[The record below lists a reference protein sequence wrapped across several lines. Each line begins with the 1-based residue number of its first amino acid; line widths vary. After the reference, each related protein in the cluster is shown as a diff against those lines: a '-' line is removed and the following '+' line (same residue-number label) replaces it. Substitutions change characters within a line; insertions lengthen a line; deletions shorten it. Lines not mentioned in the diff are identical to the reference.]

1 MTTKQL
7 ETRVV
12 KPRER
17 TRETGQTPGMIREQ
31 AIRTERVWAGVA
43 LNEALALSGW
53 HHHGEHES
61 VIYVLTG
68 RARLECGPGGK
79 TVLEAGPGDF
89 IYVAPGE
96 IHREGNPGVEPSQIV
111 VVRAGEGEI
120 VVNVAGPES

>member
-7 ETRVV
+7 ETKVV

-31 AIRTERVWAGVA
+31 AIRTDRVWAGVA

-53 HHHGEHES
+53 HHHGDHES

-68 RARLECGPGGK
+68 RARLECGPRGK
-79 TVLEAGPGDF
+79 TVLEAGTSGLLLHSP
-89 IYVAPGE
+89 
-96 IHREGNPGVEPSQIV
+96 REVPHQSYPGV
-111 VVRAGEGEI
+111 
-120 VVNVAGPES
+120 

>member
-7 ETRVV
+7 ETKVV

-31 AIRTERVWAGVA
+31 AIRTDRVWAGIG

-53 HHHGEHES
+53 HHHGDHES
-61 VIYVLTG
+61 VIYGLTG
-68 RARLECGPGGK
+68 RARPECGPGGK
-79 TVLEAGPGDF
+79 TVLGGGPGDC

-96 IHREGNPGVEPSQIV
+96 SAREGDPGLE
-111 VVRAGEGEI
+111 A
-120 VVNVAGPES
+120 

>member
-7 ETRVV
+7 ETKVV

-31 AIRTERVWAGVA
+31 AIRTDRVWAGVA

-53 HHHGEHES
+53 HHHGDHES

-79 TVLEAGPGDF
+79 TVLEAGTGGFPCG
-89 IYVAPGE
+89 PRGE
-96 IHREGNPGVEPSQIV
+96 VH
-111 VVRAGEGEI
+111 RAGEPGAGALGRRRRRGGER
-120 VVNVAGPES
+120 G

>member
-7 ETRVV
+7 ETKVV

-31 AIRTERVWAGVA
+31 AIRTDRVWAGIA

-53 HHHGEHES
+53 HHHGDHES

-79 TVLEAGPGDF
+79 TVLEEGHGDF
-89 IYVAPGE
+89 IYVPPRGCTC
-96 IHREGNPGVEPSQIV
+96 EGNPGLE
-111 VVRAGEGEI
+111 RTEI
-120 VVNVAGPES
+120 VVLR

>member
-31 AIRTERVWAGVA
+31 AIRTDRVWAGVA

-53 HHHGEHES
+53 HHHGDHES

-79 TVLEAGPGDF
+79 TVLEAGTGRFLFVP
-89 IYVAPGE
+89 PRE
-96 IHREGNPGVEPSQIV
+96 IHRGGNPGRGPAGVGL
-111 VVRAGEGEI
+111 VRRGGGGSVRDGARP
-120 VVNVAGPES
+120 GP